1 MNYTDE
7 FLNYWGEIYCRAQL
21 AEYNLPFATFI
32 KDPWKWI
39 LQFGVD
45 DPKLPQLRDKPL
57 TRKPSRARL
66 VERNGRIGRVPAKVY
81 DLAAARKRRA
91 AAQAAEQLRGRG
103 RLPPPRGVS

>member
-21 AEYNLPFATFI
+21 VEYGLPFAAFI

-45 DPKLPQLRDKPL
+45 NPKLPQLRDKLL
-57 TRKPSRARL
+57 TRKASRANL
-66 VERNGRIGRVPAKVY
+66 VERNGRIGHVPAKVY
-81 DLAAARKRRA
+81 DLAAARKRREA
-91 AAQAAEQLRGRG
+91 AHVPGEWDGTHKQGPLEGR
-103 RLPPPRGVS
+103 